1 MGKCKKDV
9 TPLLKHW
16 SCVYLALTH
25 RFTLSGIIS
34 IKVFFSSM
42 YRNSHY
48 AEKTFLYVHDRI
60 SFADKT
66 LWLFWMRP
74 APGFPRDD
82 GHSMPFLWR
91 WHWHYQS
98 YGFSTQIFS
107 LDAFMQK
114 HICLIG
120 SKDAIGCVR
129 LMCQVAV
136 WDRLLHSPSLVA
148 GRTVSGIWGKAGA
161 AGYVIDWSKYRLRGS
176 SPALNYG

>member
-1 MGKCKKDV
+1 MQENRNSIANALELHLSC
-9 TPLLKHW
+9 TNPLIYAPLDHINKM
-16 SCVYLALTH
+16 
-25 RFTLSGIIS
+25 F
-34 IKVFFSSM
+34 FFSVCIGIPIILKRQS
-42 YRNSHY
+42 
-48 AEKTFLYVHDRI
+48 FYVYNGI

-120 SKDAIGCVR
+120 SKDVIGCVR

-148 GRTVSGIWGKAGA
+148 VGLSV
-161 AGYVIDWSKYRLRGS
+161 GYETWLVCGWLIQI
-176 SPALNYG
+176 